1 MFVPIGQALLLRVSP
16 IREGERDRKE
26 FFLCIVY
33 IFNDLPFHFS
43 TRALSQKSD
52 KARPLSPPNFPLKI
66 RPHFFSRPGKIP
78 SSPDVLAVHGRREDE
93 FFGQSAE
100 RRFENYPFHDRT
112 KTGYAKE
119 KLVYL
124 GRINFSLGLRTKAK
138 KKGE

>member
-33 IFNDLPFHFS
+33 IFNLP
-43 TRALSQKSD
+43 RILLPLSQKSN

-66 RPHFFSRPGKIP
+66 RSHFFPRPGKIP